1 LNHEISHSSKRA
13 KTIILKAVVKH
24 TFMKKILFLLM
35 FMIGSTCFSQESWS
49 VTFRPSL
56 HIPTAEV
63 FNGPLR
69 IGNGLDI
76 TAGYR
81 WTDPFQLYVGLT
93 YNLFDNEEDP
103 EEQTI
108 ELKQL
113 GVLIGGRYFFKL
125 LRNQNSPFYLR
136 AGLMF
141 SSIASKSNDGLVN
154 FDTDA
159 SIGTQLGLGWELELT
174 ENWFFLPELRFSS
187 SSNDYKNDGTSG
199 TITLKYLSITAGLMH
214 TF

>member
-1 LNHEISHSSKRA
+1 
-13 KTIILKAVVKH
+13 
-24 TFMKKILFLLM
+24 MKKIILLLM
-35 FMIGSTCFSQESWS
+35 FAIGSTCFSQQTWS

-63 FNGPLR
+63 VNGPLR
-69 IGNGLDI
+69 IGNGLDL

-81 WTDPFQLYVGLT
+81 LTVPFKLYAGLT

-103 EEQTI
+103 EEQII
-108 ELKQL
+108 ELTQL
-113 GVLIGGRYFFKL
+113 GILIGGKYFFKISHDQI
-125 LRNQNSPFYLR
+125 NPFYLR

-141 SSIASKSNDGLVN
+141 TSIASKSNDALFN

-159 SIGTQLGLGWELELT
+159 SVGTQLGIGWEVELT

-187 SSNDYKNDGTSG
+187 SSNNYNNDGVSG
-199 TITLKYLSITAGLMH
+199 NVKLKYLSITAGLMH
-214 TF
+214 AF

>member
-1 LNHEISHSSKRA
+1 MSFYTKTNEERVYLGDLAHKRFLLNHEISHSSKRA

-24 TFMKKILFLLM
+24 MFMKKISLLLM
-35 FMIGSTCFSQESWS
+35 FMIGSTCFSQERWN

-63 FNGPLR
+63 FNRPLR
-69 IGNGLDI
+69 IGNGLDL

-81 WTDPFQLYVGLT
+81 WTDPFQLYAGLT

-141 SSIASKSNDGLVN
+141 SAIASKN
-154 FDTDA
+154 
-159 SIGTQLGLGWELELT
+159 Q
-174 ENWFFLPELRFSS
+174 
-187 SSNDYKNDGTSG
+187 
-199 TITLKYLSITAGLMH
+199 
-214 TF
+214 